1 MTVMQCSRTED
12 QLSYTTTDNPQGVLD
27 LSTLYGTWLNTNP
40 ASGGIAKVLL
50 DHRDDVLRV
59 GIFGVDAGGM
69 RDWGEVTA
77 EVYAKSVDAKDG
89 MAFSAVY
96 DFGFMLTRIQANVKQ
111 GVLVIASFT
120 QFKDDS
126 GRANYF
132 VREFFHQE

>member
-1 MTVMQCSRTED
+1 MAVMQCSRAED
-12 QLSYTTTDNPQGVLD
+12 QLSYEAADKAQGALD

-40 ASGGIAKVLL
+40 ASGGMGKVIL
-50 DHRDDVLRV
+50 DNRDGVLRIRV
-59 GIFGVDAGGM
+59 FGVDEGGAH
-69 RDWGEVTA
+69 DWGQITA
-77 EVYAKSVDAKDG
+77 DVYAKSVDSKDG

-96 DFGFMLTRIQANVKQ
+96 DFGFMLTRMQANVKQ
-111 GVLVIASFT
+111 GVLVIANFT